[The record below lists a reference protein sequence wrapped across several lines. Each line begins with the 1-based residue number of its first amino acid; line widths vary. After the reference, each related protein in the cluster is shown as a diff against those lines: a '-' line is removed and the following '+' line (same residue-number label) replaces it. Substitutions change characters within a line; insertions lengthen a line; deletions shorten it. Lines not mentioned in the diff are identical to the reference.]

1 MESFIKNQI
10 ETYDKENN
18 LEFILGEKID
28 DYIFNNTIFS
38 EELVNN
44 IIKQFRNYKL
54 SYSQGKIYKYLS
66 EELKTFNNKYSEIHK
81 SINLESTMINEN
93 DLDILLLNNDIK
105 QLQEFEIR
113 NNYTEEYLYDELNVH
128 LDDNVLLIF
137 RKNENTKDDKNLY
150 SIRFVI
156 NLEKNLPLK
165 FQTDYINKIN
175 ESLKIIITYISLN
188 NS

>member
-1 MESFIKNQI
+1 MESFIKTQI

-18 LEFILGEKID
+18 LEFILGNKID
-28 DYIFNNTIFS
+28 EYIFENNIFS

-66 EELKTFNNKYSEIHK
+66 NELKTFNNKYSEIHK
-81 SINLESTMINEN
+81 SVNLESQMINEN
-93 DLDILLLNNDIK
+93 KLDLLLQNNDVK
-105 QLQEFEIR
+105 QLQEFEIK
-113 NNYTEEYLYDELNVH
+113 NKYTDEYLYDELNVH

-137 RKNENTKDDKNLY
+137 RKNENLPNDNY

-156 NLEKNLPLK
+156 KLEKNLPLK
-165 FQTDYINKIN
+165 YQTEYITKIN
-175 ESLKIIITYISLN
+175 DSLKTIISYMSLN

>member
-1 MESFIKNQI
+1 METFIKNQI

-18 LEFILGEKID
+18 LEFILGNKID
-28 DYIFNNTIFS
+28 ENIFINNIFS
-38 EELVNN
+38 QERVND

-81 SINLESTMINEN
+81 SLNLESKIIKESN
-93 DLDILLLNNDIK
+93 LDILLLNNDIK
-105 QLQEFEIR
+105 QLQEFDIKD
-113 NNYTEEYLYDELNVH
+113 NYTEEYLYDELNVH

-137 RKNENTKDDKNLY
+137 RKNENKDNNELY
-150 SIRFVI
+150 SIRYIVK
-156 NLEKNLPLK
+156 LEKNLPLK

-175 ESLKIIITYISLN
+175 DSLKVIISYISLN